1 MRNAVMRSTL
11 RIVSGSLRGRRLTCV
26 VAPGLRPTPDRVR
39 QALFNILQDVVP
51 DREFY
56 DVFAGTGIVG
66 MEALSRQAAS
76 ATFVER
82 DFRQLAEIDQNLKQF
97 DVAARARVVKAD
109 AYRWAERWRAPNE
122 PVNVFVSPPFADYVQ
137 RGSDMA
143 ALVGRMQG
151 ALHPGSVLILQAD
164 RDQPFADLPN
174 RAEWEE
180 RHYGR
185 NILQIW
191 VKGTPPSPPTA
202 EP

>member
-191 VKGTPPSPPTA
+191 VKVFLH
-202 EP
+202 